1 MRKYLS
7 KSAPL
12 VGFMAS
18 QSDGRPPHKSR
29 CMSLWGLAQLKREFF
44 GYWCHTLCV
53 CVRVVSLPQ
62 GIGKRHN
69 RIANEL
75 KLILKIGILTRESLL
90 GGAVAAVV
98 VVRCTGTARITALE
112 MVFPEL
118 CNDRRRSM
126 LSRLPSRGGGGK
138 APQAAD
144 YLPTNQGLRWLF
156 STVRLRKYSSKPCT
170 GFACG
175 CTDKVPST

>member
-1 MRKYLS
+1 MVDLPLNSTFRKYLS

-29 CMSLWGLAQLKREFF
+29 CMSLWGLAQLKRAFF
-44 GYWCHTLCV
+44 GYECHTLRVHACV

-62 GIGKRHN
+62 GVGKRHY

-75 KLILKIGILTRESLL
+75 KLILKIGILARESLL
-90 GGAVAAVV
+90 GGAVATVV
-98 VVRCTGTARITALE
+98 VVRCTGAARITALE

-126 LSRLPSRGGGGK
+126 LSPNRGGSEEWRHRRQITY
-138 APQAAD
+138 PQTRD
-144 YLPTNQGLRWLF
+144 CVDCSP
-156 STVRLRKYSSKPCT
+156 RL
-170 GFACG
+170 G
-175 CTDKVPST
+175 